1 MVCPLPAHT
10 VSNHGYSSSPLR
22 NCGEERGGGFLM
34 GNGPLMSSTS
44 HKLEPL
50 EMIPNVHPPQATG
63 VPCKEV
69 RWLASVEELSFR

>member
-1 MVCPLPAHT
+1 
-10 VSNHGYSSSPLR
+10 
-22 NCGEERGGGFLM
+22 
-34 GNGPLMSSTS
+34 MSSTS